1 MGDEI
6 TTTRTCGECTNV
18 AAKCWNCMR
27 WFCFH
32 LLKNFNGHLY
42 CADCYP
48 KEAK

>member
-6 TTTRTCGECTNV
+6 TMARTCGECVT
-18 AAKCWNCMR
+18 ATMRCGFCIR

-32 LLKNFNGHLY
+32 LLKRYGNWY
-42 CADCYP
+42 ACTECYP